1 MRQERTTQPTPLW
14 IQLWFAALLVMLT
27 FVMTGSAGAA
37 TATVDEDDDAKAS
50 AASSSE
56 KKIVVIKSRGKGRL
70 GVSKAEL
77 SRRPRAAGEEAL
89 PSRRALPTTSDP
101 VPTVLKLT
109 FPTLV
114 DPGQDVRG
122 TLKFNDPDDYV
133 YGIFITV
140 FFPDGD
146 VVTEPLYYYPDD
158 GGDIWKG
165 TIRFWVEMP
174 YSETPLTGRIV
185 ITCSDEYLNVSEI
198 SQNYALFY

>member
-1 MRQERTTQPTPLW
+1 MRQERTTQRTPLW
-14 IQLWFAALLVMLT
+14 MQLWFAALVVMLS
-27 FVMTGSAGAA
+27 FVLAGGAGAA
-37 TATVDEDDDAKAS
+37 TAAVQDNDDAKAS
-50 AASSSE
+50 AAGSGD
-56 KKIVVIKSRGKGRL
+56 KKIVIKTRGTGRL

-89 PSRRALPTTSDP
+89 PSRRALPTTTDP
-101 VPTVLKLT
+101 YPTILKLN

-165 TIRFWVEMP
+165 TIQFWVEMP
-174 YSETPLTGRIV
+174 YSETPLNGRIV
-185 ITCSDEYLNVSEI
+185 ITCSDEYLNVSEV
-198 SQNYALFY
+198 SQNFALFY